1 MTTQPLEG
9 KIAYISGAAGG
20 IGSSIATLF
29 KQSGAQILLSDL
41 ESERLRSLEQQLG
54 SLAVATDL
62 RFENSVANSVTTCLE
77 HYGRIDIVVNAAGLL
92 RTGAV
97 DQMAVEEWDALMN
110 VNLRGVFLTCKHT
123 VPALKKTSGV
133 MVNLSSVSAFV
144 GSSIGSAYHASKGA
158 ILSLTY
164 ALAQEL
170 APYGIRVNAI
180 CPGWVNAGFTHQAL
194 EQTTQ
199 PEALFEAARANH
211 LLGRMAEPE
220 EIAQA
225 ALFLASSNASFIT
238 GTHLTV
244 DGGFMVKR

>member
-1 MTTQPLEG
+1 MDTNQLEG

-20 IGSSIATLF
+20 IGSSIAELF
-29 KQSGAQILLSDL
+29 KQSGAQVVLSDL
-41 ESERLRSLEQQLG
+41 ESERLRQLETELSG
-54 SLAVATDL
+54 LAVATDL
-62 RFENSVANSVTTCLE
+62 RLEASVADSVAISLK
-77 HYGRIDIVVNAAGLL
+77 HFGQIDIVVNAAGILKTA
-92 RTGAV
+92 RI
-97 DQMAVEEWDALMN
+97 DQMQLEDWDALMN

-123 VPALKKTSGV
+123 VSALKKTAGA

-144 GSSIGSAYHASKGA
+144 GSDIGSAYHASKGA
-158 ILSLTY
+158 VLSLTY

-170 APYGIRVNAI
+170 APFGVRVNAI

-194 EQTTQ
+194 KQTAQ
-199 PEALFEAARANH
+199 PETLFEAARANH
-211 LLGRMAEPE
+211 LLGRMAEPL

-225 ALFLASSNASFIT
+225 VLFLASSKASFIT